1 MSHDHE
7 DAHGKSHVHEHSEGG
22 WIPLAV
28 SGATITIGLALR
40 HLHGPALISDLLL
53 LTTMILSG
61 YKIAERGVRSL
72 LHRHISINLL
82 ITIAAV
88 GALAIGH
95 LEEGAAVVFLFNI
108 AERLEDYA
116 ADRARRSI
124 EALMELKPEVATIR
138 RDGEEVSVPVE
149 EVWPGQ
155 VFVVRPGD
163 RIPLDGVVVEGA
175 SSVNQATI
183 TGESAPLSK
192 EVGKEVFASTIN
204 LDGFLAVEVTR
215 LAGETVL
222 ARILEMVE
230 EAEERRSPTE
240 AFVDRFARVYTPTV
254 IALSIL
260 VAVIPPLLLHQPLLH
275 WVYRALVMLVV
286 ACPCALAISTP
297 VAMVSA
303 IASSSMNGVL
313 IKGSTYLERVSKANA
328 FAFDKT
334 GTLTLGEL
342 GVTDIIT
349 EGLPEKE
356 VLRRAVSLEAKAEH
370 PIAKAILE
378 RAKEEGIE
386 VQETTDF
393 RAYVGRGVEACVEGK
408 TCCIG
413 NLRLFEELGMAP
425 IDGFVEKL
433 EAEGKTVVLVS
444 EEDCVVGA
452 IALMDKVREGVAET
466 IQGLRDR
473 GVRVEMLTGDNE
485 ETARAIAGKLG
496 FDGYTA
502 HLLPEEK
509 VAAIEK
515 LQEKY
520 GSVVMVGDG
529 VNDAPALAAADVG
542 IAMGAIGSDVA
553 LETADVALM
562 EDEIGRITYLV
573 DLSKATMGRIRENI
587 AASIIVKLVV
597 AALAFPGLVSL
608 WMAVAVGDM
617 GLSLAVILNS
627 LRLGGIN
634 TPIGKDDEQS
644 KGMGHTLNFINKL
657 RSGVKLYYQHSH
669 RAYEK

>member
-1 MSHDHE
+1 MIREDEQQLSHEHDNE
-7 DAHGKSHVHEHSEGG
+7 NAHTHEHSDGG

-28 SGATITIGLALR
+28 SGVTIALGLALR
-40 HLHGPALISDLLL
+40 YIQGATPISDLLL
-53 LTTMILSG
+53 VTTMILSG
-61 YKIAERGVRSL
+61 YKIAEMGLRSL
-72 LHRHISINLL
+72 LRRHISINLL

-88 GALAIGH
+88 GAYAIGH

-124 EALMELKPEVATIR
+124 KALMELKPEVATIR
-138 RDGEEVSVPVE
+138 RNGDEVAVPVE
-149 EVWPGQ
+149 DVWPGE

-163 RIPLDGVVVEGA
+163 RIPLDGVVREGA

-183 TGESAPLSK
+183 TGESAPVSK
-192 EVGKEVFASTIN
+192 EVGEDVYASTIN
-204 LDGFLAVEVTR
+204 LDGFLAVKVSR
-215 LAGETVL
+215 LSDETVL

-230 EAEERRSPTE
+230 AAEERRSPTE
-240 AFVDRFARVYTPTV
+240 AFVDRFARVYTPAV
-254 IALSIL
+254 IAMAIL
-260 VAVIPPLLLHQPLLH
+260 VAVVPPLLLNQHIQH

-303 IASSSMNGVL
+303 IASSSRNGVL
-313 IKGSTYLERVSKANA
+313 VKGSTYLEEVSKARV

-342 GVTDIIT
+342 GVTDIISA
-349 EGLPEKE
+349 GLPERE
-356 VLRRAVSLEAKAEH
+356 VLRRAVALEAKAEH
-370 PIAKAILE
+370 PIAMAILE
-378 RAKEEGIE
+378 RAQAEGIE
-386 VQETTDF
+386 VGETTDF
-393 RAYVGRGVEACVEGK
+393 RAYVGRGVEACVDGK

-425 IDGFVEKL
+425 IDGFVDKL

-444 EEDCVVGA
+444 EEDCVVGG
-452 IALMDKVREGVAET
+452 IALMDKVREGVVET
-466 IQGLRDR
+466 VQGLRDR
-473 GVRVEMLTGDNE
+473 GIRVEMLTGDNE
-485 ETARAIAGKLG
+485 ETARAITEKLG
-496 FDGYTA
+496 LDGFMA

-515 LQEKY
+515 LQAKY
-520 GSVVMVGDG
+520 GSVAMVGDG
-529 VNDAPALAAADVG
+529 VNDAPALAAAEVG

-553 LETADVALM
+553 LETADIALM
-562 EDEIGRITYLV
+562 EDEIRRITYLV
-573 DLSKATMGRIRENI
+573 DLSKATLRRIRENI
-587 AASIIVKLVV
+587 AASILVKLAV
-597 AALAFPGLVSL
+597 AALAFPGYVSL

-627 LRLGGIN
+627 MRLGGIE
-634 TPIGKDDEQS
+634 TSYPEGQDEQDS
-644 KGMGHTLNFINKL
+644 KGEHA
-657 RSGVKLYYQHSH
+657 H
-669 RAYEK
+669 

>member
-7 DAHGKSHVHEHSEGG
+7 HERGKSDIQEQSEGG
-22 WIPLAV
+22 WMALAV
-28 SGATITIGLALR
+28 SGVTIALGLSLR
-40 HLHGPALISDLLL
+40 YFQGPALISDLLL
-53 LTTMILSG
+53 LATMILSG
-61 YKIAERGVRSL
+61 YKIAEMGVRSL

-82 ITIAAV
+82 ISIAAV
-88 GALAIGH
+88 GAFAIGH
-95 LEEGAAVVFLFNI
+95 LEESAAVVFLFNI

-124 EALMELKPEVATIR
+124 EALMELKPEVATVR

-149 EVWPGQ
+149 DVWPGE

-163 RIPLDGVVVEGA
+163 RIPLDGVVIEGA
-175 SSVNQATI
+175 SIVNQATI
-183 TGESAPLSK
+183 TGESVPVSK
-192 EVGKEVFASTIN
+192 EVGKDVFASTIN

-260 VAVIPPLLLHQPLLH
+260 VAVIPPLLLHQPLRH

-313 IKGSTYLERVSKANA
+313 VKGSTYLERVSKAKA

-349 EGLPEKE
+349 EGLPERE
-356 VLRRAVSLEAKAEH
+356 VLRIAVALEAKAEH
-370 PIAKAILE
+370 PIARAILE
-378 RAKEEGIE
+378 RAKAEGLK

-452 IALMDKVREGVAET
+452 IALMDKVREGV
-466 IQGLRDR
+466 
-473 GVRVEMLTGDNE
+473 
-485 ETARAIAGKLG
+485 
-496 FDGYTA
+496 
-502 HLLPEEK
+502 
-509 VAAIEK
+509 
-515 LQEKY
+515 
-520 GSVVMVGDG
+520 
-529 VNDAPALAAADVG
+529 
-542 IAMGAIGSDVA
+542 
-553 LETADVALM
+553 
-562 EDEIGRITYLV
+562 
-573 DLSKATMGRIRENI
+573 
-587 AASIIVKLVV
+587 
-597 AALAFPGLVSL
+597 
-608 WMAVAVGDM
+608 
-617 GLSLAVILNS
+617 
-627 LRLGGIN
+627 
-634 TPIGKDDEQS
+634 
-644 KGMGHTLNFINKL
+644 
-657 RSGVKLYYQHSH
+657 
-669 RAYEK
+669 